1 MPLAGEILLD
11 VCAYD
16 LFYFLEKHV
25 ISSVSAVLFLSF
37 FSLYLPY
44 SIPGG
49 AALMT
54 PGIVPRY
61 SVASSPTT
69 YQVQSNP
76 GAFVAPQYIMQPP
89 MAHVSVTQTHL

>member
-1 MPLAGEILLD
+1 M
-11 VCAYD
+11 
-16 LFYFLEKHV
+16 
-25 ISSVSAVLFLSF
+25 
-37 FSLYLPY
+37 PY
-44 SIPGG
+44 SIGNPGA

-54 PGIVPRY
+54 PTGLLPRY

-89 MAHVSVTQTHL
+89 MAHVSIQ